1 MGNPISRELFLE
13 RARFRFGNQYDYAEI
28 IYKSYKTP
36 VRIRCTTHPVKQ
48 ISITPEKHLQTTGG
62 CKYCL
67 REMRIASLERELNRA
82 SPASRALVKLLDQP
96 LIQQLDQPPIQ
107 QPEPL
112 PAPIFH
118 KEK

>member
-36 VRIRCTTHPVKQ
+36 VRIRCTSHPVKQ

-82 SPASRALVKLLDQP
+82 QPRQQGASQSAGTATYPTAGPAAY
-96 LIQQLDQPPIQ
+96 
-107 QPEPL
+107 
-112 PAPIFH
+112 PAAGAPARPHIP
-118 KEK
+118 